1 MMTDPSIDEDQMML
15 KVEDVIRRLYSMLV
29 YVKKMKEH
37 AINTSC
43 SEDKIKEPIINFFE
57 ERIKE
62 LEEKIQYAQAARN
75 RLLDGPP

>member
-1 MMTDPSIDEDQMML
+1 MTTDSITDEDQMML
-15 KVEDVIRRLYSMLV
+15 KLEDILTRLYSMLT
-29 YVKKMKEH
+29 YLNKMKEH

-62 LEEKIQYAQAARN
+62 LEEKIQYTQNARI
-75 RLLDGPP
+75 RLLDGY

>member
-1 MMTDPSIDEDQMML
+1 MML
-15 KVEDVIRRLYSMLV
+15 KLEDVLTRLYSMLT
-29 YVKKMKEH
+29 YLNKMKEH

-57 ERIKE
+57 QRIQE

-75 RLLDGPP
+75 RLLDG